1 MARIGKKLL
10 TWHEASHSWRKMHNG
25 RLLYFGK
32 GKGKSDRTSY
42 NAAVQK
48 WNTYLRS
55 VEASSPTE
63 SPAGEQKSK
72 PLPVDTRGKR
82 WNPRQ
87 VTSCVNRF
95 LASLQTKAQAGEINF
110 SRVSDV
116 RARLQRFT
124 TAFAHRLL
132 NELDERDI
140 AAFKA
145 TQTARIPKGD
155 VKPST
160 LRQEFN
166 AVRQLFD
173 WAYKQKVL
181 NERPRNLDDL
191 RITIQRQPPTRFFK
205 PSDIQ
210 HLFKMCDAGTL
221 NPKWQERAKEGCETL
236 KAAMLLALNCG
247 LTQKDVSDLTVGEF
261 SLKKRPPRLIRRRS
275 KTGVQMNFILWR
287 ATQDAVAPLL
297 KGKQSSERVFARP
310 DGKPLIL
317 DSTEDG
323 KKTGGRS
330 ELLGYRFRRLVERSF
345 TPNEDAYTYRFR
357 ELRRTGANMCEQ
369 RMPDVARLY
378 LAHRDRE
385 MKGFY
390 VAPAQKRLDLMMTYM
405 EKDLGF
411 TETLMRLPK
420 RKSE

>member
-1 MARIGKKLL
+1 
-10 TWHEASHSWRKMHNG
+10 MHKG

-32 GKGKSDRTSY
+32 GKGKSDRASY
-42 NAAVQK
+42 NAAVQQ
-48 WNTYLRS
+48 WNAYLRS
-55 VEASSPTE
+55 LENSSSGNP
-63 SPAGEQKSK
+63 SFDKPASK
-72 PLPVDTRGKR
+72 PLPTNPRGKR

-95 LASLQTKAQAGEINF
+95 LDSLATKAQAGEINF

-124 TAFAHRLL
+124 KAFAHRLL

-140 AAFKA
+140 SAFKA
-145 TQTARIPKGD
+145 TQTVRIPKGD
-155 VKPST
+155 AKPST

-205 PSDIQ
+205 PADIQ
-210 HLFKMCDAGTL
+210 HLFRMCDAGTL
-221 NPKWQERAKEGCETL
+221 NAKWRERAKHGCEML
-236 KAAMLLALNCG
+236 KAAMLLALNGG

-287 ATQDAVAPLL
+287 VTQAAVAPLL
-297 KGKQSSERVFARP
+297 FGKQPSQRVFERP

-317 DSTEDG
+317 DSTENG
-323 KKTGGRS
+323 KNTGGRS

-345 TPNEDAYTYRFR
+345 TPNDDTYTYRFR

-411 TETLMRLPK
+411 AETLMRLPK
-420 RKSE
+420 RKTE